1 MLPSERAGAILVTVV
16 FGGCHGGRHQVDVRR
31 RFGRNFKIFARRAV
45 SSSGR
50 GRHGFCTGS
59 APSRPRRTRN
69 RTGILH
75 ESHDG
80 TWLGGHVECED
91 MVSVD
96 VDRTLQV
103 TIKRCCFFVVTLLVN
118 TSSLPHLRSADRRRP
133 ADCMQSSVHLT
144 CMYTR
149 IKSSLVPNL
158 ATDCSLIMLTE
169 AALECLLTSAGRMV
183 GASRGA

>member
-45 SSSGR
+45 SRSGR
-50 GRHGFCTGS
+50 GRHELFTGS

-69 RTGILH
+69 RPGILH

-103 TIKRCCFFVVTLLVN
+103 TIKRCCFFVVNLLVN
-118 TSSLPHLRSADRRRP
+118 SSSLPHLRSVDRRRP

-149 IKSSLVPNL
+149 IKSRLVPNL
-158 ATDCSLIMLTE
+158 AIVCPLTMLFE
-169 AALECLLTSAGRMV
+169 AALELLLTSADRMV
-183 GASRGA
+183 GAGRG